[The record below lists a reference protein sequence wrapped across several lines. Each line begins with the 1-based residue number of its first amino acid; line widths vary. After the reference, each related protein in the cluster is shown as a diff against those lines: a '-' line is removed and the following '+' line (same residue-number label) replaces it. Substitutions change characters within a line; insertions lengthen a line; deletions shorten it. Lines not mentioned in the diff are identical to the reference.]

1 MNQKNEA
8 LSQLSDTIPP
18 KIRRLL
24 QIGIN
29 TYQLFANQDM
39 NVFSGNA
46 TFYILMALV
55 PFVALAAGLI
65 NYLPPH
71 YLKDFCEIL
80 LHLFPNIP
88 QIQYMLNELLEQVSP
103 QKGTLVVSISLIAL
117 LWSASNGVSA
127 LQIGMMRISGT
138 RQSAIRQRL
147 SAMVYTVLFILLIA
161 ALLIFRV
168 FRTSITEIG
177 IAISNAFENPKIM
190 EVLNAI
196 LEDGGLITVI
206 AMGLVVVL
214 TYTFLQGEMRQI
226 RKQLPGVLFTIILWI
241 AFSSLFEWFISKF
254 WDQSAVYGSLASI
267 FLTAM
272 WLKTIIT
279 ILFLGG
285 ALNEVLF
292 RKEVIE

>member
-103 QKGTLVVSISLIAL
+103 QKGTLVVSISLIVL

-168 FRTSITEIG
+168 FRSSITEIG

-226 RKQLPGVLFTIILWI
+226 RKQLPGALFTIVLWI
-241 AFSSLFEWFISKF
+241 VFSSLFEWFISKF